1 MRSTISSRPAG
12 PERASEPTADTKHP
26 GVVSARSN
34 TDAVAAGVLD
44 LLALGD
50 APDLDTVLER
60 IVRAARRQASAR
72 YGAIGVPDGRGG
84 FARFVTSG
92 ISERTAATIGELP
105 RTHGVLGAL
114 LDEGPILLDDI
125 RRHPRFSYYPAHHP
139 TLTDFVGVP
148 IKHRGSVRGNLFVS
162 GHASGHFTKSDS
174 RKLETLAAYA
184 GVAIANAELYAHS
197 QRLAVVEER
206 NRVARELHDAAT
218 QTLFSL
224 VLAARAAALSTRD
237 EEARATIL
245 GFEERTT
252 SALHELRGLVQALRP
267 KSLER
272 DGLAATL
279 ADHADALSTSGARV
293 VVDAAAGIR
302 LPPET
307 EHALLRI
314 AQEALNNALRH
325 APGSSVRGNLRKG
338 AKPVPWGVRDDA
350 RGFDLPAPP
359 RTRRGIGLATMRERA
374 QDIGARFDIRTRA
387 GGGTT
392 VTVSVPRG

>member
-1 MRSTISSRPAG
+1 M
-12 PERASEPTADTKHP
+12 
-26 GVVSARSN
+26 VSARSD

-44 LLALGD
+44 LLALED
-50 APDLDTVLER
+50 APDLNTVLER

-92 ISERTAATIGELP
+92 ISERVAATIGELP

-114 LDEGPILLDDI
+114 LEEGPILLDDI

-139 TLTDFVGVP
+139 TLTDFLGVP
-148 IKHRGSVRGNLFVS
+148 IKHRGTVLGNLFVS
-162 GHASGHFTKSDS
+162 GHRSGHFTKTDA
-174 RKLETLAAYA
+174 RRLETLAAYA
-184 GVAIANAELYAHS
+184 GVAIANAELYARS

-237 EEARATIL
+237 EQARAAIL
-245 GFEERTT
+245 GFEQRTT
-252 SALHELRGLVQALRP
+252 SALQELRGLVHALRP

-279 ADHADALSTSGARV
+279 SDHAEALRVSGARV
-293 VVDAAAGIR
+293 VVDAAEGVR
-302 LPPET
+302 LPLES

-314 AQEALNNALRH
+314 AQEALHNAVRH
-325 APGSSVRGNLRKG
+325 APGSSIRVTLRAG
-338 AKPVPWGVRDDA
+338 ARTVTLRIHDDGP
-350 RGFDLPAPP
+350 GFDPAMLP

-374 QDIGARFDIRTRA
+374 QEIGARVDIRSREGA
-387 GGGTT
+387 GTT
-392 VTVSVPRG
+392 VTVSVPIGASR

>member
-1 MRSTISSRPAG
+1 
-12 PERASEPTADTKHP
+12 
-26 GVVSARSN
+26 VVRARSD

-50 APDLDTVLER
+50 APDLGTVLER
-60 IVRAARRQASAR
+60 IVRAARRQSTAR

-92 ISERTAATIGELP
+92 ISERVAATIGELP

-114 LDEGPILLDDI
+114 LEEGPILLDDI
-125 RRHPRFSYYPAHHP
+125 REHPRFSYYPAHHP
-139 TLTDFVGVP
+139 TLTDFLGVP
-148 IKHRGSVRGNLFVS
+148 IKHRGTVVGNLFVS
-162 GHASGHFTKSDS
+162 GHRAGHFTKTDA
-174 RKLETLAAYA
+174 RRLETLAAYA
-184 GVAIANAELYAHS
+184 GVAIANAELYARS

-237 EEARATIL
+237 EDARVAIT
-245 GFEERTT
+245 GFEQRTT
-252 SALHELRGLVQALRP
+252 SALQELRGLVHALRP

-279 ADHADALSTSGARV
+279 ADHAEALRTGGARV
-293 VVDAAAGIR
+293 VVDAAEGVR
-302 LPPET
+302 LPLDA

-314 AQEALNNALRH
+314 AQEAIHNAMRH
-325 APGSSVRGNLRKG
+325 APGSSVHVTLRAAVK
-338 AKPVPWGVRDDA
+338 AVTLRVHDDGP
-350 RGFDLPAPP
+350 GFNQAALSH
-359 RTRRGIGLATMRERA
+359 TRRGMGLSTMRERA
-374 QDIGARFDIRTRA
+374 REIGAELDIRGRA
-387 GGGTT
+387 GRGTT
-392 VTVSVPRG
+392 VTVKVPTA

>member
-1 MRSTISSRPAG
+1 
-12 PERASEPTADTKHP
+12 
-26 GVVSARSN
+26 VVSPRSD
-34 TDAVAAGVLD
+34 TDAVAAGVLE

-50 APDLDTVLER
+50 ARDLNTVLER
-60 IVRAARRQASAR
+60 IVRAARRQVSAR

-92 ISERTAATIGELP
+92 ISERVAATIGELP

-114 LDEGPILLDDI
+114 LEEGPILLDDI

-139 TLTDFVGVP
+139 TLTDFLGVP
-148 IKHRGSVRGNLFVS
+148 IKHRGRVLGNLFVS
-162 GHASGHFTKSDS
+162 GHRSGHFTKANA
-174 RKLETLAAYA
+174 RELETLAAYA
-184 GVAIANAELYAHS
+184 GVAIANAELFTQS

-237 EEARATIL
+237 EEARASLL
-245 GFEERTT
+245 GFEQRTT
-252 SALHELRGLVQALRP
+252 SALQELRGLVHALRP

-272 DGLAATL
+272 DGLAVTL
-279 ADHADALSTSGARV
+279 ADHADALRASGAQV
-293 VVDAAAGIR
+293 VVDAAEGVR
-302 LPPET
+302 LPLES

-314 AQEALNNALRH
+314 AQEALHNAMRH
-325 APGSSVRGNLRKG
+325 APGAPMRVTLRAG
-338 AKPVPWGVRDDA
+338 ARVVTLRIRDDGP
-350 RGFDLPAPP
+350 GFDMAALPK
-359 RTRRGIGLATMRERA
+359 TRRGMGLATMRERA
-374 QDIGARFDIRTRA
+374 EAIGARLEIRTRV

-392 VTVSVPRG
+392 VIATMPTA

>member
-1 MRSTISSRPAG
+1 
-12 PERASEPTADTKHP
+12 
-26 GVVSARSN
+26 VVSARSD

-50 APDLDTVLER
+50 APDLDAVLER

-92 ISERTAATIGELP
+92 ISERVAATIGELP

-114 LDEGPILLDDI
+114 LEEGPILLDDI

-139 TLTDFVGVP
+139 TLTDFLGVP
-148 IKHRGSVRGNLFVS
+148 ITHRGRVLGNLFVS
-162 GHASGHFTKSDS
+162 GHRSGHFTKADA
-174 RKLETLAAYA
+174 RRLETLAAYA
-184 GVAIANAELYAHS
+184 GVAIANAELYARS
-197 QRLAVVEER
+197 QRLAVMEER

-245 GFEERTT
+245 GLEERTT
-252 SALHELRGLVQALRP
+252 SALQELRGLVHALRP

-279 ADHADALSTSGARV
+279 ADHADALRASGVAI
-293 VVDAAAGIR
+293 VVDAAEGVR
-302 LPPET
+302 LPLET

-314 AQEALNNALRH
+314 AQEALNNAIRH
-325 APGSSVRGNLRKG
+325 APGSSVRVTLRAG
-338 AKPVPWGVRDDA
+338 AKTVTLRVHDGDA
-350 RGFDLPAPP
+350 GFKPASLPH
-359 RTRRGIGLATMRERA
+359 TRRGMGLATMRERA
-374 QDIGARFDIRTRA
+374 DEIGARFAIRSSSK
-387 GGGTT
+387 GTT
-392 VTVSVPRG
+392 VSVTVPST

>member
-1 MRSTISSRPAG
+1 M
-12 PERASEPTADTKHP
+12 
-26 GVVSARSN
+26 VSARSD

-50 APDLDTVLER
+50 APGLDTVLER
-60 IVRAARRQASAR
+60 IVRAARRQVSAR

-92 ISERTAATIGELP
+92 ISERVAATIGELP

-114 LDEGPILLDDI
+114 LEEGPILLDDI
-125 RRHPRFSYYPAHHP
+125 RQHPRFSYYPAHHP
-139 TLTDFVGVP
+139 TLTDFLGVP
-148 IKHRGSVRGNLFVS
+148 IKHHGVVLGNLFVS
-162 GHASGHFTKSDS
+162 GHQSGHFTRTDA
-174 RKLETLAAYA
+174 RRLETLAAYA
-184 GVAIANAELYAHS
+184 GVAIANAELYAQS

-237 EEARATIL
+237 EEARNALL
-245 GFEERTT
+245 GFERRTT
-252 SALHELRGLVQALRP
+252 SALQELRGLVHALRP

-279 ADHADALSTSGARV
+279 ADHAEALRTSGARI
-293 VVDAAAGIR
+293 VVDAAEGIH
-302 LPPET
+302 LPLET

-314 AQEALNNALRH
+314 AQEALNNAMRH
-325 APGSSVRGNLRKG
+325 APESSVHMTLRAS
-338 AKPVPWGVRDDA
+338 AKTVTLRIRDDGP
-350 RGFDLPAPP
+350 GFDVGALP
-359 RTRRGIGLATMRERA
+359 RTRRGMGLASMRERA
-374 QDIGARFDIRTRA
+374 QDIGARLEIRTAPGR
-387 GGGTT
+387 GTT
-392 VTVSVPRG
+392 VTVSLPRA